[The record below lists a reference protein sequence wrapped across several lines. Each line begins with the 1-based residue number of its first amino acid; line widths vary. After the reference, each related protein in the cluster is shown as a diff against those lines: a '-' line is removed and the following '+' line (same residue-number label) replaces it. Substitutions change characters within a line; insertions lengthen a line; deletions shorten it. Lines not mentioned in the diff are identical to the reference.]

1 MKKNHKGSTCFIPV
15 FFFTKGGGKTI
26 KKAITFWSIC
36 AFFLFQISKYHH
48 FEPRKLGWS
57 KFFYKSHVRFD
68 LFLLLQIQFQ
78 CVSRKVLS
86 ETKALCEKVSCEK
99 VTNKSGSRREKGW
112 FEKHNTGFS
121 FYFWEEQKAKK
132 ASLNEFHSDVGDV
145 SESDYL
151 LLRFLFNENRYK
163 SNCGWFMHF
172 QQRALKLSSLITELK
187 EVWWKVGNRLQT
199 FVCSFSDKGNMITLA
214 PRNRVLWTK
223 NTAKEKHTSA
233 LMQLFISICQNV
245 VNNLV

>member
-1 MKKNHKGSTCFIPV
+1 MSDLTY
-15 FFFTKGGGKTI
+15 FFFCRFNFSVYQGKFSLKQKLCA
-26 KKAITFWSIC
+26 KK
-36 AFFLFQISKYHH
+36 FLVRKLRTNQDLGERKADLRNTTPVSLFISEKNKK
-48 FEPRKLGWS
+48 PRK
-57 KFFYKSHVRFD
+57 V
-68 LFLLLQIQFQ
+68 
-78 CVSRKVLS
+78 
-86 ETKALCEKVSCEK
+86 
-99 VTNKSGSRREKGW
+99 
-112 FEKHNTGFS
+112 
-121 FYFWEEQKAKK
+121 
-132 ASLNEFHSDVGDV
+132 SLNEFHSDVGDV

-151 LLRFLFNENRYK
+151 LLRFLFNENRNK
-163 SNCGWFMHF
+163 SNCGGFMHF